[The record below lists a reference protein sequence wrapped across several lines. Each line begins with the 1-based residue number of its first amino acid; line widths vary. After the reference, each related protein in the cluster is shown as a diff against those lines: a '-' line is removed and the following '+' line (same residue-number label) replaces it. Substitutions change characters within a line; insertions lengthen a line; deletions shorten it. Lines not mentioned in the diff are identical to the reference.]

1 MQQFDMRYVG
11 HPAQVGGVT
20 RFIYVGGRADG
31 IRAARVNTG
40 GGLEYTV
47 LESRSMDLYDL
58 SFGGVNCAFIAKPG
72 LVHPAY
78 FSAMEG
84 EFLRFFPAGM
94 LYPCGLL
101 NIGQPRRGAFETRPQ
116 HGRIAA
122 TPAEEFSA
130 GVDRE
135 SGRIVLEG
143 VMRQAAIFHD
153 RLTLRRRMVS
163 EMGGASLHI
172 EDTVTNEGTNRP
184 IYAFVPLQ
192 LRLAAP
198 CRGRL
203 SCDRFAERRAFHA
216 RRSAAAGGIALRS
229 LRRPGGGS
237 VLPCAPARYAR
248 PGARPARS
256 RIAGDRHAAVLADR
270 YASPYDRVEIDAVGG
285 LRAGTGAC
293 HAAVRP
299 GRRAR
304 GTACAGRAARI
315 PHDARSIPMPFRQS
329 LIGFGGCWF
338 FAARALRWAAFCSTL

>member
-94 LYPCGLL
+94 LYTCGLL
-101 NIGQPRRGAFETRPQ
+101 NIGQPRRGAFETMPQ

-143 VMRQAAIFHD
+143 VMRQAALFHD
-153 RLTLRRRMVS
+153 RLTLRRRIVS

-172 EDTVTNEGTNRP
+172 EDTVTNEGYEPADIRLLYHFNFGWPLLAEDACLAIDSQSVEPSTPDARRGLGRWDRFEEPSSPRAEEVFFHAPRP
-184 IYAFVPLQ
+184 DTRGLAHAQ
-192 LRLAAP
+192 LVRESL
-198 CRGRL
+198 GIGMRL
-203 SCDRFAERRAFHA
+203 SWQTDTLPHMIEWKSMQSGDYVLGLEPATLRFDRADE
-216 RRSAAAGGIALRS
+216 
-229 LRRPGGGS
+229 
-237 VLPCAPARYAR
+237 
-248 PGARPARS
+248 PGAPLAPGAQRVFSMTLEAFRCRS
-256 RIAGDRHAAVLADR
+256 
-270 YASPYDRVEIDAVGG
+270 
-285 LRAGTGAC
+285 
-293 HAAVRP
+293 
-299 GRRAR
+299 
-304 GTACAGRAARI
+304 GRA
-315 PHDARSIPMPFRQS
+315 
-329 LIGFGGCWF
+329 
-338 FAARALRWAAFCSTL
+338 